1 MKSDTASTL
10 EHLSETERIAAD
22 AVRDA
27 LQLHRKLGV
36 PAVVVE
42 DGKIIEVP
50 PDEIPDVQAA
60 ERLRD

>member
-1 MKSDTASTL
+1 MKSDTTSTV
-10 EHLSETERIAAD
+10 EALSETERIATD

-42 DGKIIEVP
+42 DAKIVEVL
-50 PDEIPDVQAA
+50 PDEIPDVPAA
-60 ERLRD
+60 ERHCD